1 MGLDQDVGA
10 PESPVPHATAYRNL
24 QPGLFG
30 LFEGKQ
36 SAMEIVCLVAA
47 ISKDNEL
54 FRVWHS
60 WNVRDHDAKQ
70 C

>member
-24 QPGLFG
+24 QPGLFD
-30 LFEGKQ
+30 LFEEKQ
-36 SAMEIVCLVAA
+36 SAMEILRPVAA

-54 FRVWHS
+54 FKIRHS
-60 WNVRDHDAKQ
+60 WNVRHH